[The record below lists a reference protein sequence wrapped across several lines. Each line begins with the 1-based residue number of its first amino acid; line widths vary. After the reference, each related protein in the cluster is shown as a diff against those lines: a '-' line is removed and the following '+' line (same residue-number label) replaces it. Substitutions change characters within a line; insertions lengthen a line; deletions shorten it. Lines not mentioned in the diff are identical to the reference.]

1 MDLSKLSDADLLA
14 LKSGKLSNVSTAG
27 LLALK
32 EASGQPTQEVE
43 PEPSFADK
51 AARTAGLGARAVIK
65 GVTAIPALMAEGVA
79 APLRAITGG
88 RYFRSPS
95 AVLDETLTQAG
106 LPEPQNATER
116 VTQDVVGAMTGQGAL
131 VGAGRA
137 MANVSSP
144 VARRVIEL
152 MTAAPGSQIVGA
164 GAAGAS
170 AGAARESGA
179 GPVGQT
185 VAALAGGVVAPISAD
200 AAMTAGKALWRGAKA
215 TAQGFTKEGQ
225 KRMVGTTLNRLAT
238 DPKTAAARMED
249 ASEIVPGSL
258 PTAAQAASDEGL
270 LIAERGL
277 AAANPKAA
285 SLLSRRASAQNTARN
300 ILLNEMAG
308 DEAAIAAAQESR
320 AAATAP
326 LRESALKNAN
336 IVGVS
341 TQKILRQLRGVE
353 SQPGIRASDVISKS
367 LSEVKDKIAALTND
381 DGFINAKDLYTIRK
395 ELGNVIKKN
404 AQETQNWDRRLT
416 AGLQDQ
422 VQGYIDDAI
431 ESAGGKGWKQYLA
444 TYAEK
449 SKPINQ
455 METLQA
461 LRDRVLNAGTDANTG
476 ERILSQAKFSNAVNN
491 QSSAA
496 ELRKILTPEQF
507 NSLKQ
512 ISADL
517 DRSAL
522 SATSGRGAGSNTT
535 QNLST
540 AYVIGQAL
548 GGNAP
553 QSPFLQNLMRP
564 LAWLNKLNEQ
574 QIQELMVDAML
585 DPGLAKSLMARA
597 SPRVAESLGY
607 ELKKKALAKG
617 YGATIGATGNLASP
631 PSGAATDTQR

>member
-32 EASGQPTQEVE
+32 GESEPA

-51 AARTAGLGARAVIK
+51 AARTAGLGARAIVK
-65 GVTAIPALMAEGVA
+65 GVTAIPTLMAEGVA
-79 APLRAITGG
+79 APLRAATGG

-116 VTQDVVGAMTGQGAL
+116 VAQDVVGAMSGQGAL
-131 VGAGRA
+131 VGAARG
-137 MANVSSP
+137 MANASSP
-144 VARRVIEL
+144 VVRRVIEL
-152 MTAAPGSQIVGA
+152 MTAAPGSQLVGA
-164 GAAGAS
+164 GAAGGS
-170 AGAARESGA
+170 AGVARESGA
-179 GPVGQT
+179 GPFGQT

-200 AAMTAGKALWRGAKA
+200 VATTAGKALWRGTKA
-215 TAQGFTKEGQ
+215 AAQGFTKEGQ
-225 KRMVGTTLNRLAT
+225 KRIVGTTLSRLAT

-249 ASEIVPGSL
+249 AAEIIPGSL

-277 AAANPKAA
+277 AAANPRAA
-285 SLLSRRASAQNTARN
+285 SLLSRRASEQNTARN
-300 ILLNEMAG
+300 AVLNELAG
-308 DEAAIAAAQESR
+308 DEAAITAAREARTS
-320 AAATAP
+320 ATAP
-326 LRESALKNAN
+326 LRESAIENAN

-367 LSEVKDKIAALTND
+367 LSEVKNKIATFTND

-455 METLQA
+455 METMQA

-491 QSSAA
+491 QANAA

-548 GGNAP
+548 GGNTP
-553 QSPFLQNLMRP
+553 SSPFWQNMLRP
-564 LAWLNKLNEQ
+564 LAWINKLNEQ

-597 SPRVAESLGY
+597 SPKITESLGY

-617 YGATIGATGNLASP
+617 YGAMIGATGNIGASTA
-631 PSGAATDTQR
+631 SGATTDNQR